1 MTKVVR
7 EIMTVNPKTFTVPSE
22 VRSVV
27 KMLIQNNLTGLPI
40 TDLSGKYIGM
50 VSRRDIFENPH
61 ESQTAMVMRRAKA
74 ANMNDPVEDAA
85 MELNR
90 QGRRHLAVVD
100 EDNMVVGIL
109 TPQNFLQTIRTRHG
123 AKKVKELG
131 DFSSVCVYEEDPV
144 SVVSHIMRISRT
156 YAAPVLNLSG
166 EFTGLVTDRDLFDK
180 IDIEP
185 RMETS
190 ETGMADDEDPW
201 SWEGIRN
208 VFTYIIVKNN
218 VQLPKSPVK
227 NIMVRN
233 PVSTNTNDALDM
245 VIRKMESGNYN
256 QLPVFRGSNE
266 LVGMLFDTQLLKILY

>member
-1 MTKVVR
+1 
-7 EIMTVNPKTFTVPSE
+7 MTVTPKTFTVPSE
-22 VRSVV
+22 IRSVV

-40 TDLSGKYIGM
+40 TDLSGKYTGM

-61 ESQTAMVMRRAKA
+61 ESQTAMVMRRARA
-74 ANMNDPVEDAA
+74 ANMNDPIENAA

-100 EDNMVVGIL
+100 DENRVVGIL
-109 TPQNFLQTIRTRHG
+109 TPQNFLQTIRTRDG
-123 AKKVKELG
+123 NKKVKELG

-156 YAAPVLNLSG
+156 YASPVLNLSG
-166 EFTGLVTDRDLFDK
+166 KFSGLVTDRDLFDK

-218 VQLPKSPVK
+218 VQLPDSPVK

-256 QLPVFRGSNE
+256 QLPVFRGSDE

>member
-1 MTKVVR
+1 MTKVVK

-74 ANMNDPVEDAA
+74 ANMDDPIESAA

-100 EDNMVVGIL
+100 ENNMVVGIL
-109 TPQNFLQTIRTRHG
+109 TPQNFLQTIRTTHG
-123 AKKVKELG
+123 TKKVKELG

-218 VQLPKSPVK
+218 VQLPNSPVK

-256 QLPVFRGSNE
+256 QLPVFRGSDE

>member
-1 MTKVVR
+1 MT
-7 EIMTVNPKTFTVPSE
+7 ENPKTFKVPSSIK
-22 VRSVV
+22 SVV

-40 TDLSGKYIGM
+40 TDLSDKYAGM
-50 VSRRDIFENPH
+50 VSRRDIFENPQ

-74 ANMNDPVEDAA
+74 INQNATIEEGAA
-85 MELNR
+85 ELNR
-90 QGRRHLAVVD
+90 QSRRHLAVVD
-100 EDNMVVGIL
+100 DDNNVIGIL
-109 TPQNFLQTIRTRHG
+109 TPQNFLQTIRARH
-123 AKKVKELG
+123 ATKKVKDLG
-131 DFSSVCVYEEDPV
+131 DFPAVCVYEENPV

-156 YAAPVLNLSG
+156 YASPVLNLSG
-166 EFTGLVTDRDLFDK
+166 KFAGMVTDRDLFDK

-185 RMETS
+185 RMEAS

-218 VQLPKSPVK
+218 VQLPDSPVR

-233 PVSTNTNDALDM
+233 PVATNTNDTIDM

-256 QLPVFRGSNE
+256 QLPVFRGSDD